1 MGIYGAAV
9 AAVWNLSGSMGVLW
23 LRRGTYGDL
32 WGCCGCGAGPMWIYG
47 AAVRAVC
54 VLWGF
59 GSFDIYVSGY
69 GARPMGLIYGARQLQ
84 YLCGTYGD
92 LWGTYGGP
100 MGDLWGTYGDV
111 WGTYGESMGAY
122 GGSMRDLWGIY
133 GAISCWYGI
142 GRVLCMGLQRLIY
155 EDLWGCCGCS
165 VETMGIYGGAVAAV
179 WDLWGSMGVLWLR
192 CGTYGADLW
201 G

>member
-1 MGIYGAAV
+1 MG
-9 AAVWNLSGSMGVLW
+9 
-23 LRRGTYGDL
+23 LRCLTYGDL
-32 WGCCGCGAGPMWIYG
+32 WGCCACG
-47 AAVRAVC
+47 
-54 VLWGF
+54 L
-59 GSFDIYVSGY
+59 
-69 GARPMGLIYGARQLQ
+69 RPMGLWQFRYLCIGLRCQTYGADLWGKAIAISMWD
-84 YLCGTYGD
+84 LWGPMGD

-100 MGDLWGTYGDV
+100 MGDLWGR
-111 WGTYGESMGAY
+111 MG
-122 GGSMRDLWGIY
+122 DLWGIY

-155 EDLWGCCGCS
+155 EDLWGCCGCG

>member
-9 AAVWNLSGSMGVLW
+9 PAVF
-23 LRRGTYGDL
+23 
-32 WGCCGCGAGPMWIYG
+32 
-47 AAVRAVC
+47 

-100 MGDLWGTYGDV
+100 MGDLWGRMGDLCGIYGDI
-111 WGTYGESMGAY
+111 
-122 GGSMRDLWGIY
+122 WGIY
-133 GAISCWYGI
+133 ERLMGNLWGYKLLVWDWPCFMYGI
-142 GRVLCMGLQRLIY
+142 AAF
-155 EDLWGCCGCS
+155 DL
-165 VETMGIYGGAVAAV
+165 
-179 WDLWGSMGVLWLR
+179 
-192 CGTYGADLW
+192 
-201 G
+201 